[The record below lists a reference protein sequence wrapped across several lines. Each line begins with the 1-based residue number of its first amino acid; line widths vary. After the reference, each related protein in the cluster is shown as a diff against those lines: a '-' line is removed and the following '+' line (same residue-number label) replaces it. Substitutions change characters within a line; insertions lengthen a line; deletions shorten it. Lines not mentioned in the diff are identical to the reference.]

1 MENLSLQILEENKPS
16 ISANFEQV
24 KENLQKHLKDY
35 SNLVVT
41 EESLSM
47 CKAARGDL
55 ATLHSN
61 IDKKRK
67 EIKRDFS
74 QPIVE
79 FETKCKELIELIDNV
94 KGSIDEGI
102 KVFDDKTRE
111 EKRQYALKCIEEI
124 SVELELEED
133 YKKQIQLLDRYMNLT
148 ITRKEVK
155 EDIRNQATVLK
166 GKQDFYD
173 SKIKL
178 AFSNINLLNETYK
191 LINPLSIV
199 EFMKLID
206 GTDDVNVITESIK
219 NEAQK
224 RKEIEEKTKQ
234 QEKERLEKLAQEEA
248 EKEKA
253 EIQFNESTSQE
264 ELEQDFTITINLT
277 ASNEKLNGIRAYLT
291 NNNIKYKM
299 RIEQ

>member
-1 MENLSLQILEENKPS
+1 MENLALQIIEEN
-16 ISANFEQV
+16 N
-24 KENLQKHLKDY
+24 
-35 SNLVVT
+35 
-41 EESLSM
+41 
-47 CKAARGDL
+47 
-55 ATLHSN
+55 N

-67 EIKRDFS
+67 EIKGDFS
-74 QPIVE
+74 QPIVD
-79 FETKCKELIELIDNV
+79 FETKCKELINLINNV

-124 SVELELEED
+124 SAELELEEN
-133 YKKQIQLLDRYMNLT
+133 YKNQIQVLDRYMNLT

-155 EDIRNQATVLK
+155 EDIKNQATVLK

-173 SKIKL
+173 SKIKM

-206 GTDDVNVITESIK
+206 STDDVNVITESIK

-224 RKEIEEKTKQ
+224 RKEIEENAKQ
-234 QEKERLEKLAQEEA
+234 QEQERLEKLAQEEA
-248 EKEKA
+248 ERKIYQRSEPIREEPVKSF
-253 EIQFNESTSQE
+253 EQMLEEEQE
-264 ELEQDFTITINLT
+264 FTITLQIT
-277 ASNEKLNGIRAYLT
+277 ASKEKLNDLKCFLVT
-291 NNNIKYKM
+291 NNIKHSNVEK
-299 RIEQ
+299 EGE